1 MATQTQTS
9 ATTSYSSSSGP
20 SNTSITLTGL
30 GNLIRLLPTGTVFF
44 YQFMNPILTNNGSCS
59 STNKIFSSLLFAVCG
74 LSCFFSTFTDSYKD
88 DQGNLHYGIATFKG
102 FWPTSSDPSSTTSID
117 FKSYRLQVGDFVHAL
132 LSLIVFCV
140 LSLLDNNT
148 VHCFYPSFESSEKAL
163 MMALPPVI
171 GSVAGAVFTT
181 FPMRRR
187 GVGYAESSSS
197 SSSSSSNAGT
207 VKPAASSGQQTPAQN
222 V

>member
-1 MATQTQTS
+1 MASQTS
-9 ATTSYSSSSGP
+9 GSSNASK
-20 SNTSITLTGL
+20 TFTGL

-44 YQFMNPILTNNGSCS
+44 YQFLNPILTNNGSCS
-59 STNKIFSSLLFAVCG
+59 STNKIFSSLLFALCG

-117 FKSYRLQVGDFVHAL
+117 FSSYKLQLGDFIHAF

-140 LSLLDNNT
+140 LSLLDSNT
-148 VHCFYPSFESSEKAL
+148 VHCFYPSFESSQKAL

-171 GSVAGAVFTT
+171 GSVAATVFTT
-181 FPMRRR
+181 FPMKRR
-187 GVGYAESSSS
+187 GIGYADKNSSSS
-197 SSSSSSNAGT
+197 SSSGQ
-207 VKPAASSGQQTPAQN
+207 GQQNPAPK

>member
-1 MATQTQTS
+1 MATQSDQ
-9 ATTSYSSSSGP
+9 SGP
-20 SNTSITLTGL
+20 SNTSKTFTGL
-30 GNLIRLLPTGTVFF
+30 GNLIRVLPTGTVFF

-59 STNKIFSSLLFAVCG
+59 STNKIFSSLLFTVCG

-88 DQGNLHYGIATFKG
+88 DQGHLHYGIATFKG
-102 FWPTSSDPSSTTSID
+102 FWPTSSDPASTTSVD
-117 FKSYRLQVGDFVHAL
+117 FKSYRLQVGDFVHAF
-132 LSLIVFCV
+132 LSLIIFCV
-140 LSLLDNNT
+140 LSLLDSNT
-148 VHCFYPSFESSEKAL
+148 VHCFYPSFENTEKAL

-197 SSSSSSNAGT
+197 KSSSPPSNSA
-207 VKPAASSGQQTPAQN
+207 VVAPVASGQQTPVQN